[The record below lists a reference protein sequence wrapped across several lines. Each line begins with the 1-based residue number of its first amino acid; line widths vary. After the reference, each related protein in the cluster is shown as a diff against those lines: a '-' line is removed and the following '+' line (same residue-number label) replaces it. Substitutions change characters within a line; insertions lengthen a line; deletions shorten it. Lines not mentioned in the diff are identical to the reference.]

1 MPVLRFEV
9 GNFMSGSVND
19 IQHDLCRE
27 RFQRQEAFRDPIGS
41 KLSDQAPCY
50 ISADMLIYE
59 NEVGE

>member
-19 IQHDLCRE
+19 LQHDLCRE

-41 KLSDQAPCY
+41 TLADQAPCY